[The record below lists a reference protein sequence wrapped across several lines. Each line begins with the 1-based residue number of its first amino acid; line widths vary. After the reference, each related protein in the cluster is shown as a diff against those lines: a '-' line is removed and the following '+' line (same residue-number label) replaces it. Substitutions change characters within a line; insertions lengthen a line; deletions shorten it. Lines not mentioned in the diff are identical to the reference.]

1 MQQLNT
7 LVRNVRFYV
16 TFKCFEYRMNIPS
29 RIKPFDVHIET
40 SRLPSE
46 WEVWKLDLESFFIA
60 QRIETQSERRAQLAY
75 LGGPGLQELLRHL
88 PGVNQ
93 VPHVT
98 LDPPFYDVA
107 IRCLDEYFE
116 PFRRKTFERHV
127 FHQIRQ
133 TPGERFADFVMRLRK
148 QISRCGY
155 DANVVDELIADRI
168 AQGCASEDLRI
179 KLLQKDRSLEEIVAL
194 GTSMVESAEHSK
206 KFYQLSTLKP
216 ESHDINKVSERRW
229 NWKPQNTKREGMF
242 QQPRFEKRTSERQ
255 TDRFICYSCGRRGHM
270 QGSDECPAKR
280 TKCANCGRIGHW
292 AKRCYSRGD
301 SHKRRQQSPGRGP
314 PQKRIRAITEE
325 VEKQKSSDYIFFA
338 MGRNVFMFK
347 VGGVDIPMTIDS
359 GADANVITSDI
370 WEQMKESGV
379 KVCEMTNEVDR
390 TLIAYA
396 SNEPMKMK
404 GMFHADIEAGNRRTF
419 SPFYVVENGQQC
431 LLGDKTAKELQV
443 LKIGLNVNSI
453 NSEPKKPF
461 PKIRGF
467 TVEIPI
473 DKDVQPVQ
481 QPYRRPPIA
490 MEEEI
495 GKKLRALLERDI
507 IERVAEPSPWVSP
520 MVPVAK
526 DSGEIRL
533 CIDMRQANKAVLRET
548 HPLPIVEELLGSVN
562 GAVRFSKIDIKDAY
576 HQVEISERSRPITTF
591 ITKYGLFR

>member
-1 MQQLNT
+1 MSL
-7 LVRNVRFYV
+7 
-16 TFKCFEYRMNIPS
+16 PS
-29 RIKPFDVHIET
+29 RIKPFDVSIE
-40 SRLPSE
+40 SSKLPSE
-46 WEVWKLDLESFFIA
+46 WEIWKLDLESFFVA

-93 VPHVT
+93 VPHVA

-116 PFRRKTFERHV
+116 PFRRKTYERHL
-127 FHQIRQ
+127 FHQITQ
-133 TPGERFADFVMRLRK
+133 SPGERFADFVMRLRK

-155 DANVVDELIADRI
+155 DTNVVDELIADRI

-179 KLLQKDRSLEEIVAL
+179 KLLQKDRSLEEVVAL
-194 GTSMVESAEHSK
+194 GTSMVESAEHCK
-206 KFYQLSTLKP
+206 KFFQPAPSIEP
-216 ESHDINKVSERRW
+216 REINKISERNP
-229 NWKPQNTKREGMF
+229 NWKPRIVKREGMF
-242 QQPRFEKRTSERQ
+242 QPRYQSRYDNRSTERQ
-255 TDRFICYSCGRRGHM
+255 TDRFICYSCGRKGHV
-270 QGSDECPAKR
+270 QGNDQCPAKY
-280 TKCANCGRIGHW
+280 TKCANCGRLGHW

-301 SHKRRQQSPGRGP
+301 SQKRRQQSPGRGLP
-314 PQKRIRAITEE
+314 PPKRIRAITEE
-325 VEKQKSSDYIFFA
+325 DDKQQASDYIFFA
-338 MGRNVFMFK
+338 MGRNVFEFK
-347 VGGVDIPMTIDS
+347 VGGVSIPMTIDS
-359 GADANVITSDI
+359 GADANVITSDV
-370 WEQMKESGV
+370 WEQMKDSGV
-379 KVCEMTNEVDR
+379 NVVDMTKAVDR

-404 GMFHADIEAGNRRTF
+404 GMFRAEIEAGGRKAV
-419 SPFYVVENGQQC
+419 SKFYVVENGQQC

-443 LKIGLNVNSI
+443 LRIGLNVNSVRA
-453 NSEPKKPF
+453 EQRQPF
-461 PKIRGF
+461 PKIRGV

-473 DKDVQPVQ
+473 DNNIQPVQ

-490 MEEEI
+490 LEEEI
-495 GKKLRALLERDI
+495 GKKLCTLLQQDI

-520 MVPVAK
+520 MVPVTK
-526 DSGEIRL
+526 DSGEVRL

-548 HPLPIVEELLGSVN
+548 HPLPLVEELLGSVN